1 MNVKLTLTIEESII
15 LKAKSYAKLNGRS
28 LSDIVESYLK
38 IVSSQSVEEELPLAP
53 ITRSLKGSFKADSD
67 FNYEEQLQQALT
79 EKYF

>member
-1 MNVKLTLTIEESII
+1 MNVKLTLTIEESVI

-67 FNYEEQLQQALT
+67 FDYEEQLQQALT